1 MDLEEQSVVV
11 RGHEELERLLHK
23 INTMSS
29 SGEGW
34 RDEEKGSK
42 EKNNGVKKLQGGGA
56 AGGGHARNRNDDI
69 VSKILCSQMLL
80 VVMLLPDARCSLLCV
95 FLFEDCRRSSSS
107 WENWKTPPRQESM
120 EACVSGI
127 QNHLREEQVG
137 EQDSGLSY
145 RGEEQ
150 GSFWSKSKK
159 TGKKEGRSADLP

>member
-1 MDLEEQSVVV
+1 
-11 RGHEELERLLHK
+11 
-23 INTMSS
+23 
-29 SGEGW
+29 
-34 RDEEKGSK
+34 
-42 EKNNGVKKLQGGGA
+42 
-56 AGGGHARNRNDDI
+56 
-69 VSKILCSQMLL
+69 MLL

-107 WENWKTPPRQESM
+107 WEKFLLALPVHSWKTPPRQESM